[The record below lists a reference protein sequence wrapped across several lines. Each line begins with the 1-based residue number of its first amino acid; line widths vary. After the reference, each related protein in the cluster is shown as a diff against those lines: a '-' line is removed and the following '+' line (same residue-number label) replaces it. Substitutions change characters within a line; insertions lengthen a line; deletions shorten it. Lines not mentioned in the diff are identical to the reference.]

1 MYPNARA
8 HVLSSLAVV
17 LYVPAPTTV
26 MLTAHETV
34 RIDRLERSVAD
45 GVTASR
51 HGELLRP
58 GTSTIQLD
66 RGTYHFRT
74 AGCALVPRHR
84 ETDDPAGR
92 GRRDHPPA
100 PAAGYPCQPRP
111 DRPCPLGVCCRTG
124 PHGHLLVAFTGHS
137 DREPTAPDKPPAI
150 AWCLHDGPLPLAEV
164 AALLSA
170 VPPTALITVIA
181 DTCYA
186 AALSGG
192 VITAAV
198 IAVILSA
205 PVICGQTHQG
215 ARQATTTAASAAI
228 ICLPPSGD
236 GVVVTTSKSGDP
248 GC

>member
-1 MYPNARA
+1 VRSCRDT
-8 HVLSSLAVV
+8 VERTTRLAAAAGITRQHQ
-17 LYVPAPTTV
+17 LLGT
-26 MLTAHETV
+26 H
-34 RIDRLERSVAD
+34 
-45 GVTASR
+45 ASR
-51 HGELLRP
+51 A
-58 GTSTIQLD
+58 
-66 RGTYHFRT
+66 RT
-74 AGCALVPRHR
+74 GHALW
-84 ETDDPAGR
+84 ES
-92 GRRDHPPA
+92 
-100 PAAGYPCQPRP
+100 AAGL
-111 DRPCPLGVCCRTG
+111 D

-236 GVVVTTSKSGDP
+236 GVVVAMSKSGDP

>member
-34 RIDRLERSVAD
+34 RIDRMERSEAS

-51 HGELLRP
+51 A
-58 GTSTIQLD
+58 
-66 RGTYHFRT
+66 RT
-74 AGCALVPRHR
+74 GHALW
-84 ETDDPAGR
+84 ES
-92 GRRDHPPA
+92 
-100 PAAGYPCQPRP
+100 AAGL
-111 DRPCPLGVCCRTG
+111 D

-236 GVVVTTSKSGDP
+236 GVVVAMSKSGDP